1 MKREI
6 ATDYVLPHKRTQQ
19 HLGNIFTK
27 TNKPESGKKKQQTF
41 DLTIILQKTQGIE
54 QYDKQHHRDA
64 ISKI

>member
-27 TNKPESGKKKQQTF
+27 TNKQT
-41 DLTIILQKTQGIE
+41 
-54 QYDKQHHRDA
+54 
-64 ISKI
+64 